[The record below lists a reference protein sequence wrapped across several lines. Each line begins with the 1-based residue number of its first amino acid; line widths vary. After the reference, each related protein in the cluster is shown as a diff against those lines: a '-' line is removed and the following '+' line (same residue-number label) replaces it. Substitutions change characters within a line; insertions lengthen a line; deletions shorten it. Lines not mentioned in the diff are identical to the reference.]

1 MRYLMTLNAPVRPP
15 DQELYAEMGKF
26 VEEMSKA
33 GILIATGGLAMDGTH
48 VSARNGK
55 VTVVDGPFPETKET
69 IISFALVDVGS
80 KDEAIALSRRFFAIQ
95 GDGEGDLRQVYG
107 PE

>member
-1 MRYLMTLNAPVRPP
+1 MTLNAPVRPP
-15 DQELYAEMGKF
+15 DQELYAEMGRF
-26 VEEMSKA
+26 VDELSRA
-33 GILIATGGLAMDGTH
+33 GVLLATGGLAMEGTH
-48 VSARNGK
+48 VSSSGGK

-69 IISFALVDVGS
+69 IISFALVDVRS
-80 KDEAIALSRRFFAIQ
+80 KDEAVELARRFFAIQ

>member
-1 MRYLMTLNAPVRPP
+1 MTLNAPVRTP
-15 DQELYAEMGKF
+15 DQELFAEMGKF
-26 VEEMSKA
+26 VEELSKA
-33 GILIATGGLAMDGTH
+33 GVLIATGGLGLEGTH
-48 VSARNGK
+48 ISSKNGK
-55 VTVVDGPFPETKET
+55 VTVVDGPYPETKET

-80 KDEAIALSRRFFAIQ
+80 KDEAIELSRRFFAIQ